1 MPCLPFDAGGPLL
14 PPLPLW
20 VPVTFREQAIEV
32 GERRVAADEEPE
44 AFAVRLARPPAVP
57 CLTARIVRVEMRA
70 SQRLPTAVRTAFYV
84 APVLVLLADTG
95 TTVGT
100 GFCCCRH
107 CARLRRRVCGIATTF
122 SVVGGWTI
130 CSMRSASRSN
140 ASARTRPRDKHLG
153 CASAASACALVALF
167 SGTKGLSDLP
177 IHRVEKN
184 SVIWRRKRRHLS
196 VPAITAVLALLF
208 GTVSRQSRQARAAK
222 RWLREIDGR

>member
-1 MPCLPFDAGGPLL
+1 
-14 PPLPLW
+14 
-20 VPVTFREQAIEV
+20 
-32 GERRVAADEEPE
+32 
-44 AFAVRLARPPAVP
+44 
-57 CLTARIVRVEMRA
+57 MRA
-70 SQRLPTAVRTAFYV
+70 SQRLPTAVRTAFHV

-100 GFCCCRH
+100 EFCCCRH

-196 VPAITAVLALLF
+196 VPAIT
-208 GTVSRQSRQARAAK
+208 GTVIWHCFPAEPPSPSRQALVKRNRWTKILSKRHRRGNRANLCCSCAILFAAVAAW
-222 RWLREIDGR
+222 R